1 VDLFEHAARQERERE
16 MPLAARMRPQ
26 SLDEFAGQEHILGP
40 GKFLRRAIEA
50 GNVPSCIFFGPPGTG
65 KTTLARIAASL
76 SKAHFEQL
84 NAVTAG
90 VADLRRVVEEAR
102 QRRNVYSTR
111 TILFIDEIH
120 RFNKAQQD
128 ALLPFV
134 EEGVVTL
141 IGATTQNPMV
151 SVNAPLVSRTRLFE
165 LKPLTDEHIRAILER
180 ALKEPGRGLGSWQV
194 QVDTEALE
202 HLVRVAGGDA
212 RTALNGLELAVTLV
226 EPDAQG
232 LRHVTVGAAAEA
244 LQRRALVYDQD
255 ADEHYHVISAF
266 IKSIRGSDPDAAVY
280 WLARMVYAGED
291 PRFIAR
297 RLVIAAAED
306 IGLADPQGLQV
317 AMAAAQ
323 AVEFIGWPEGR
334 IPLAEAVIYLA
345 CAPKSNTAYTAINA
359 AMAAVEGGGSDTQ
372 VPVHLRDSSWG
383 MGRRLGYGAGYQYP
397 HDFPPGWTP
406 QQYLPD
412 GLKDRR
418 FWEPGAHGREAELAA
433 ELERRRRR

>member
-1 VDLFEHAARQERERE
+1 
-16 MPLAARMRPQ
+16 MPLAARMRPR

-50 GNVPSCIFFGPPGTG
+50 GQVPSCIFFGPPGTG
-65 KTTLARIAASL
+65 KTTLARLAASL

-90 VADLRRVVEEAR
+90 VADLRRVVDEAR
-102 QRRNVYSTR
+102 QRRAVYGAR
-111 TILFIDEIH
+111 TLLFIDEIH

-165 LKPLTDEHIRAILER
+165 LKPISDEQVLAILR
-180 ALKEPGRGLGSWQV
+180 HALQEPGRGLGNWPV
-194 QVDTEALE
+194 EMAPEALD
-202 HLVRVAGGDA
+202 HLVRVASGDA

-226 EPDAQG
+226 EPDADGVRRVG
-232 LRHVTVGAAAEA
+232 LAAAGEA
-244 LQRRALVYDQD
+244 LQRRAVVYDQN

-280 WLARMVYAGED
+280 WLARMAYAGED

-306 IGLADPQGLQV
+306 IGLADPQALQV

-334 IPLAEAVIYLA
+334 IPLAEAVIYCA
-345 CAPKSNTAYTAINA
+345 CAPKSNTAYNAINA
-359 AMAAVEGGGSDTQ
+359 AMATVEGGGAHQ
-372 VPVHLRDSSWG
+372 VPVHLRDSSWSA
-383 MGRRLGYGAGYQYP
+383 GRRLGYGAGYLYP
-397 HDFPPGWTP
+397 HDHPGGWAQ

-412 GLKDRR
+412 ELKDRR
-418 FWEPGAHGREAELAA
+418 FWQPGAQGREAELAA
-433 ELERRRRR
+433 ERERRRRPPGAKQP